1 MRVDDADG
9 GAEPRDSRVSR
20 DSRSED
26 SQPADFD
33 SVIRSWA
40 SSPKNSDLLFQ
51 LTVEGDEMKKI
62 KLNGKDLE
70 IQPTNLVVTGR
81 VDTTLTLSEE

>member
-1 MRVDDADG
+1 MKVDEAVPG
-9 GAEPRDSRVSR
+9 
-20 DSRSED
+20 
-26 SQPADFD
+26 DFD
-33 SVIRSWA
+33 SAIRSWA

-62 KLNGKDLE
+62 KLNGKDFE